1 MRDQYKII
9 LLGGL
14 ISCFTM
20 FGCAKDK
27 TADEAR
33 QQKVDRQLALY
44 KSISAVYRGTLVNQN
59 DGTSMGAI
67 EIDFS
72 PQNMTINSSDNTS
85 TAAQV
90 ILQGKVTITNDSQS
104 AAVIQTASYFSSD
117 YSTNGSFSGNI
128 SIPIAAN
135 GSTPASTALMVIS
148 GTINGGNFNGQ
159 ISLQNQVGIVASFNT
174 VKDAAASPVVVT
186 SATGSSNSTQI
197 FSGFLQDL
205 PGTSALMTIR
215 KIVNSSSENF
225 LNNFSLQK
233 SVGLQL
239 SFQVAGGSI
248 DGVPFNS
255 AQLDEQSG
263 VIHAQ
268 SNYTGDVNAAT
279 TLDCLRK
286 QLNGQLAWHCVFTS
300 NYNGLSHS
308 FDAVEVKK

>member
-1 MRDQYKII
+1 MREKGKNIF
-9 LLGGL
+9 LGGFITIFL
-14 ISCFTM
+14 L

-33 QQKVDRQLALY
+33 QQKVDRQLSVY
-44 KSISAVYRGTLVNQN
+44 KSVSAIYRGTLINQN

-67 EIDFS
+67 EIDIA
-72 PQNMTINSSDNTS
+72 PQNITIKSSDNTS

-128 SIPIAAN
+128 SIPIAAS

-148 GTINGGNFNGQ
+148 GSINGNSFNGQ
-159 ISLQNQVGIVASFNT
+159 ISLQNQVGIVARFNT
-174 VKDAAASPVVVT
+174 VKNAPITPVVMT
-186 SATGSSNSTQI
+186 SATGSPTSTQV
-197 FSGFLQDL
+197 FSGPLQDL

-248 DGVPFNS
+248 DGVSFNS
-255 AQLDEQSG
+255 AQLDEQGG

-286 QLNGQLAWHCVFTS
+286 QLNGLTAWHCIFSS
-300 NYNGLSHS
+300 NYNGLSHA
-308 FDAVEVKK
+308 FDALEVKK